1 MRISRLFLLF
11 AVVMTALSALSSC
24 GSARRASSAVLPA
37 RVDVQGVAASSS
49 RLQPSDRQRLRYLY
63 QEATKQKLL
72 ENHAAAFDL
81 LQHCYSIDS
90 QAPEVLFD
98 LALYRLLL
106 RQDSLAEHL
115 FVRALAFDPQNT
127 FYLESLASY
136 LINKREAER
145 ALPLLERLSQ
155 LQPRRTDVLSQ
166 LVSLYTGSER
176 LQDAIRVLDRIEVLE
191 GKMAAVSFRKSA
203 LYMALND
210 SRRALDELEA
220 LCKEYPHELSY
231 RLAIA
236 KQYLDE
242 GRIEDAWKIYE
253 EAQHSDPDN
262 PQLQLSLLNYYT
274 HTGQDSLYATRRDS
288 LLFAPNTASSLRVE
302 MLRHRIADTMGA
314 SEGLDTIA
322 KRDLEGT
329 FARLDSLFPRDLD
342 LLELRAAYL
351 ATYDENNTA
360 AFVSTMEQINEQD
373 PANTQALFV
382 LIQYYGTHQDFHHL
396 EELCRRGVLTHPE
409 ELICHYYLGVSLYQQ
424 DRKPEALRAF
434 QEGVLQKTS
443 ESRPAMVAD
452 LFSLM
457 GDVLHEM
464 HSVKESYAAYDSCL
478 VYQPDNLGC
487 LNNYAY
493 FLSLDVGADT
503 KRDLSPAQA
512 ALLDRAE
519 EMSYRTI
526 RLEPQNKTYLDTYA
540 WILFLKE
547 NYAEAQIYIDR
558 VCPPD
563 STDSVLLADR
573 ALSGV
578 VFEHAGDI
586 AAKNSNIEQ
595 AVRFWKLARQA
606 GGDGLSALLPRKIK
620 LRKYLNE

>member
-1 MRISRLFLLF
+1 MRMSRLFFLF
-11 AVVMTALSALSSC
+11 AVVLTAVFALSSC
-24 GSARRASSAVLPA
+24 SPSRRATSSALSAQAVSQGSAASSA
-37 RVDVQGVAASSS
+37 
-49 RLQPSDRQRLRYLY
+49 RLQPSERYRLRYLY
-63 QEATKQKLL
+63 EEATKQKLL
-72 ENHAAAFDL
+72 ENHSAAFDL

-90 QAPEVLFD
+90 QASEVLFD

-106 RQDSLAEHL
+106 RQDSLAEQF

-136 LINKREAER
+136 LINKRETER
-145 ALPLLERLSQ
+145 ALPLLERLTQ

-166 LVSLYTGSER
+166 LVNLYTGAER
-176 LQDAIRVLDRIEVLE
+176 LQDAVRVLDRIEVLE
-191 GKMAAVSFRKSA
+191 GKMAAVSFRKAA
-203 LYMALND
+203 LYMAMD
-210 SRRALDELEA
+210 QSQSAMDELEA
-220 LCKEYPHELSY
+220 LCREYPHELSY

-242 GRIEDAWKIYE
+242 GRNEEAWQIYE
-253 EAQHSDPDN
+253 KALHTDPDN
-262 PQLQLSLLNYYT
+262 PQLQLSLLNYYSRT
-274 HTGQDSLYATRRDS
+274 SQDSLYASRRDS
-288 LLFAPNTASSLRVE
+288 LLFAPHTESSLRVE
-302 MLRHRIADTMGA
+302 LLRHRITDTLGA
-314 SEGLDTIA
+314 SSESDSLA
-322 KRDLEGT
+322 RHDLEAT
-329 FARLDSLFPRDLD
+329 FARLDSLFPHDVN

-351 ATYDENNTA
+351 ATYDEDNTV
-360 AFVSTMEQINEQD
+360 AFISTMEQINEQD
-373 PANTQALFV
+373 PSNTQALFV
-382 LIQYYGTHQDFHHL
+382 LIQYYGTHEDFHHL

-409 ELICHYYLGVSLYQQ
+409 ELICHYYLGVALYQQ

-434 QEGVLQKTS
+434 QEGVLQKTA
-443 ESRPAMVAD
+443 ESRPTMVAD

-464 HSVKESYAAYDSCL
+464 NSFQEAYAAYDSCL

-493 FLSLDVGADT
+493 FLSLDAAETNRISSAD
-503 KRDLSPAQA
+503 QA
-512 ALLDRAE
+512 ALLDQAE

-547 NYAEAQIYIDR
+547 SYAEAQIYMDR

-563 STDSVLLADR
+563 SVDSVLLADR
-573 ALSGV
+573 AISGV

-586 AAKNSNIEQ
+586 AAKNSRMEQ
-595 AVRFWKLARQA
+595 AVRFWRLALQA

-620 LRKYLNE
+620 LRKYLKE